1 MVDYGAEMIDL
12 HAERLFEA
20 KWIRGTLRR
29 RWPLSSKHALIRHVY
44 NVLLFFVHLN
54 QYISMLINVDC
65 KVDSWIEGCCAATRK
80 ARVLAAAIT
89 SW

>member
-44 NVLLFFVHLN
+44 NVLLFFVHIN
-54 QYISMLINVDC
+54 QYLC
-65 KVDSWIEGCCAATRK
+65 
-80 ARVLAAAIT
+80 
-89 SW
+89 